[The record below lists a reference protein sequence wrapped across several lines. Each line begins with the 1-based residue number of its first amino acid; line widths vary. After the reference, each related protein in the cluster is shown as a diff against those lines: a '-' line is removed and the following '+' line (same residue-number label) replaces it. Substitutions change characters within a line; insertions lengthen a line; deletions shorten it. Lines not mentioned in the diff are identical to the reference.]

1 MFTNLPAFAKTRAR
15 VRARCGECSECPSA
29 AKKSENKF
37 NPRHPGRARPR
48 SRSRL
53 RVFRCI
59 RYIGRGHG
67 RGRGHVFATF
77 AAPPHSLHR
86 TRTRARTR
94 ARVFATLATFAAP
107 PHRAIRYS
115 PFLSIQNLKLIPN

>member
-1 MFTNLPAFAKTRAR
+1 MVDREIHECGGLWRKTRAR
-15 VRARCGECSECPSA
+15 VRARVRVRCGGCGECRKRARVRVRVRVRCSECPSA

-67 RGRGHVFATF
+67 RGRGHVFAT
-77 AAPPHSLHR
+77 L
-86 TRTRARTR
+86 
-94 ARVFATLATFAAP
+94 ATLARSET
-107 PHRAIRYS
+107 HIGYT
-115 PFLSIQNLKLIPN
+115 